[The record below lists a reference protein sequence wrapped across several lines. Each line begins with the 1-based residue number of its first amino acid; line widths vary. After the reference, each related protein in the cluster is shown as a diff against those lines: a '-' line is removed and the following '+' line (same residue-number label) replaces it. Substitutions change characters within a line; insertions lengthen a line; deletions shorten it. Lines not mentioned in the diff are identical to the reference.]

1 MINFWQQLMILKY
14 LFRKYISKSVNGK
27 CVKCIIVDRKNF
39 YFIAMINN
47 NNNNNKYFWR
57 MVVARNY
64 GIRKRI
70 EERWFSTKCV
80 LHDTLKN
87 NMKKKKEKW
96 CTPKY
101 DLKK

>member
-1 MINFWQQLMILKY
+1 MILKY
-14 LFRKYISKSVNGK
+14 LFRKYIYKSVNGK
-27 CVKCIIVDRKNF
+27 CVKCIIVDRRNF

-70 EERWFSTKCV
+70 EER
-80 LHDTLKN
+80 
-87 NMKKKKEKW
+87 
-96 CTPKY
+96 
-101 DLKK
+101 